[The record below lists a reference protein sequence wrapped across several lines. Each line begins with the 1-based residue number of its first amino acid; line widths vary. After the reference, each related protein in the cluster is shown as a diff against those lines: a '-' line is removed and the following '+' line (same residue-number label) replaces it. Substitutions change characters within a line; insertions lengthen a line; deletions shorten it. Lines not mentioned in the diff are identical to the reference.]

1 MISLKNVTLV
11 SVSSIKIEETIKS
24 LIESSNGILFNEII
38 LISDEEPNN
47 LPKKINHKRCKKINS
62 IDEYSHFMLFELYKH
77 IKTDFA
83 LVVQYDGYVLRPNK
97 WDDEFFNYDYI
108 GAPWPKNAHFNGEK
122 NIRVGNG
129 GFSLRSKNLL
139 RCMVDN
145 NLDFTDNGT
154 GFFNED
160 GVLCNYHRLFLEKNG
175 IKFAPPDIAAKFS
188 YESNCD
194 ETVDEPFGFHK
205 IKK

>member
-24 LIESSNGILFNEII
+24 LMESSNGILFNEII
-38 LISDEEPNN
+38 LISDEKPDN
-47 LPKKINHKRCKKINS
+47 LPKKINYKKCKKINS

-108 GAPWPKNAHFNGEK
+108 GAPWPKNVHFNGEK

-129 GFSLRSKNLL
+129 GFSLRSKKLL

-188 YESNCD
+188 HESNCD

-205 IKK
+205 RKK